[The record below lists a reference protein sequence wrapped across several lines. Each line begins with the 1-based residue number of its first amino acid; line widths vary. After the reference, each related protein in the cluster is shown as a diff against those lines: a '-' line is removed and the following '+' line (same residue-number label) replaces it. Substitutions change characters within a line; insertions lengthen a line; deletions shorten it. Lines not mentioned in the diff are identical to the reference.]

1 MADERPF
8 REHLVDLEDR
18 LVARIS
24 GLETQNRALRRLS
37 TILAVVVGATFVVG
51 VLHFMSPT
59 ALEFVRPNVGVI
71 EANGFIV
78 RDQDGAIRGRL
89 VVEEDGRVRFSLHD
103 LTETRRVSVSVL
115 SGGSPGMA
123 LTDRDGQNR
132 LAMGVANDGS
142 STLVFAD
149 RAGTPRTV
157 LGLSSE
163 ESAGLSIVDAGG
175 VRRVELGVDGNG
187 MATVLMPGAPP
198 PVPET
203 VEEVPGNDP

>member
-1 MADERPF
+1 MAEERPF

-24 GLETQNRALRRLS
+24 GLETQNRALRRLT
-37 TILAVVVGATFVVG
+37 TILAGVVG
-51 VLHFMSPT
+51 VTFVFGVVHFLSPS

-71 EANGFIV
+71 EANGFV
-78 RDQDGAIRGRL
+78 LRDRDGAIRAQL
-89 VVEEDGRVRFSLHD
+89 LVEEDGRVRFGLHD

-157 LGLSSE
+157 LGLSAQ
-163 ESAGLSIVDAGG
+163 ESAGLSIVDARG
-175 VRRVELGVDGNG
+175 VRRVELGVDSDG
-187 MATVLMPGAPP
+187 MATVLMPGAP
-198 PVPET
+198 VET
-203 VEEVPGNDP
+203 DTEAGNDSDP